1 MNLIDG
7 LLIAGILIVLLAL
20 VGPALFKPKAK
31 VRSPAEIETDKA
43 ADAAKKL
50 FAEKVGLTFALLLL
64 SERIDRMRRHAQ
76 SLPVPDDNPLSDIG
90 REKRIILE
98 QIRIADYS
106 CREIAVAMAKFDSTT
121 IEAVRWP
128 FTSANLQ
135 LSFAQKRLD
144 SWPPQP
150 NSMPG
155 PDQVL
160 RPTSEHGGV

>member
-7 LLIAGILIVLLAL
+7 LLIAGTLMVLLAL
-20 VGPALFKPKAK
+20 VGPALVKRKPKAR
-31 VRSPAEIETDKA
+31 VRSQAEIETDKA
-43 ADAAKKL
+43 VDAANKL

-64 SERIDRMRRHAQ
+64 SESIDRMRRHAE

-106 CREIAVAMAKFDSTT
+106 CREIAAAMAKFDSTT

-128 FTSANLQ
+128 FTAAKLQ
-135 LSFAQKRLD
+135 LSFAQQRLD
-144 SWPPQP
+144 SWPPIP
-150 NSMPG
+150 KAEGMSR
-155 PDQVL
+155 D
-160 RPTSEHGGV
+160 RTSH

>member
-1 MNLIDG
+1 MNLVDG

-20 VGPALFKPKAK
+20 VAPVLFGRPKQ
-31 VRSPAEIETDKA
+31 VRSPAEIEAGKA

-64 SERIDRMRRHAQ
+64 SERIDRMRRHAE

-98 QIRIADYS
+98 QIRIADFN

-121 IEAVRWP
+121 LEAVRWP
-128 FTSANLQ
+128 FTAANLQ

-144 SWPPQP
+144 RWPPQQD
-150 NSMPG
+150 SKPG
-155 PDQVL
+155 
-160 RPTSEHGGV
+160 SAEEGGV

>member
-20 VGPALFKPKAK
+20 VGPVLVKRKPKARI
-31 VRSPAEIETDKA
+31 RSEAEIEIDKA

-50 FAEKVGLTFALLLL
+50 FAEKVGLTLALLLL
-64 SERIDRMRRHAQ
+64 TDRIDRMRRQAL

-90 REKRIILE
+90 REKRTILE

-121 IEAVRWP
+121 LEAVRWP
-128 FTSANLQ
+128 FTSAELQ
-135 LSFAQKRLD
+135 LSFAQRRLD
-144 SWPPQP
+144 SWPPIP
-150 NSMPG
+150 RAETGHHTES
-155 PDQVL
+155 V
-160 RPTSEHGGV
+160 